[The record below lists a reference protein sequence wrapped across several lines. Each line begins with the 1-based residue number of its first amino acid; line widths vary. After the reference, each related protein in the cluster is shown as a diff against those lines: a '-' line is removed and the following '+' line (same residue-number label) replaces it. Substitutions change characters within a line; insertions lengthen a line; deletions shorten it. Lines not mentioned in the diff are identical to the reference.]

1 MIKSFTWLLGII
13 LLVIGILGF
22 VSNPVLGLF
31 EVDTMHNI
39 IHIVTGVVGIAAAAS
54 GVSYAR
60 LFLIVFGML
69 YAVVAVLGFAMNG
82 DILGIITTN
91 RAEDYLYTALAL
103 VSLAI
108 GFGGK
113 K

>member
-1 MIKSFTWLLGII
+1 M
-13 LLVIGILGF
+13 
-22 VSNPVLGLF
+22 SNPVLGLF
-31 EVDTMHNI
+31 EVDNMLNI
-39 IHIVTGVVGIAAAAS
+39 IHIVAGVIGIAAAAS

-60 LFLIVFGML
+60 LFLILFGIVF
-69 YAVVAVLGFAMNG
+69 AVVAVLGFAMNG
-82 DILGIITTN
+82 DILGFMTTN

-108 GFGGK
+108 GFGRK

>member
-13 LLVIGILGF
+13 LFVLGVLGF

-31 EVDTMHNI
+31 EVDNMLNI
-39 IHIVTGVVGIAAAAS
+39 IHIVAGVIGIAAAAS

-60 LFLIVFGML
+60 LFLILFGIVF
-69 YAVVAVLGFAMNG
+69 AVVAVLGFAMNG
-82 DILGIITTN
+82 DILGFMTTN

-108 GFGGK
+108 GFGRK